1 MQRIRRDEPM
11 SIVLTTGERDLI
23 LKHTFI
29 DSELRTQIEN
39 SVEVEQGKER
49 IHLSPDE
56 LNELLEWIAFAANHA
71 ESKALESRLDPLYD
85 KLLSVEKSLDVYE

>member
-1 MQRIRRDEPM
+1 MKRIRRDEPM

-23 LKHTFI
+23 LKHTFV

-39 SVEVEQGKER
+39 SIEVEQGNER
-49 IHLSPDE
+49 VHLSPDE

-71 ESKALESRLDPLYD
+71 EEQVLESCLDTLYD
-85 KLLSVEKSLDVYE
+85 KLVSVEKSLDVYE